1 MEHPD
6 VLLTDKETCNVLGVG
21 DSTVRAYATTG
32 YLPAGIERHDRTRWP
47 RHSAEARREAGAQRH
62 RRRSISV
69 RPRGDT

>member
-6 VLLTDKETCNVLGVG
+6 DLLRDKETGNVLGVG
-21 DSTVRAYATTG
+21 DSFVRAYATTG